1 LAAIKQHPAWPVLR
15 DRWVA
20 LRDKK
25 ALVIG
30 RSLMG
35 GDEIDQRRVDYERG
49 YWMGVMDV
57 LNAPESAEKA
67 LLRERRNEKE

>member
-1 LAAIKQHPAWPVLR
+1 
-15 DRWVA
+15 VA

>member
-15 DRWVA
+15 QRWDE
-20 LRDKK
+20 LRDRK

-35 GDEIDQRRVDYERG
+35 GDEIDQRKVDYDRG
-49 YWMGVMDV
+49 FWNGVKAV
-57 LNAPESAEKA
+57 LDAPESAEQT